1 MYLSRSSGRSA
12 VGAAA
17 YQAAEKLH
25 ATAYVAYQSGEKIID
40 KNDQIIH
47 DYTRK
52 TGVVH
57 KEIMLPENAPKEFAD
72 RETLWN
78 AVEKREGRVDSRL
91 MREIDVALQVEF
103 TLQENIELLREY
115 IEENFVSKG
124 MIADFA
130 VHDKG
135 DGNPHA
141 HIKLTLRDVTPE
153 GFGKVNRNWNRT
165 AELVGWRENW
175 AGVNNRVFERKGL
188 EERID
193 HRSYRA
199 RGIDREPTIHLG
211 HEAAALERRGI
222 RTERGDYNREV
233 MRRNEER
240 AIQKELES
248 LKVEKTEQYIDE
260 LDKLEEELQKIR
272 ETQQTMQYI
281 EIPLEVEPENPFVS
295 ELEKNLKAKKAM
307 QYIENMQTQPQNAEK
322 IALHMHKLKENY
334 FVFEKEKV
342 LLMETY
348 NVDRW
353 ELSPLEYRA
362 EFMEIHVDNLEILQG
377 RVVQLWESRRN
388 VSFVDFK
395 QKKNVGEKIKQSEQE
410 LKRAREFFR
419 NRFNID
425 PAQAPAELKRL
436 QEEIRIKRDDLHAKQ
451 VLVQAIRKKQE
462 PIELEYHTQKLL
474 NEIRPEHQQITHL
487 LEKMNSPP
495 ESTREKRLHEQINH
509 RLNTLAEE
517 NFQKVIENLPPYQA
531 HILTTIREQAK
542 ELERLLEQEKERY
555 RTFERSR

>member
-1 MYLSRSSGRSA
+1 LGLYHFHVDVLSRSSGRSA

-40 KNDQIIH
+40 KNDQILH

-78 AVEKREGRVDSRL
+78 AVENREKRVDSRL

-103 TLQENIELLREY
+103 TLQENITLLQEF
-115 IEENFVSKG
+115 IVENFVGNG

-141 HIKLTLRDVTPE
+141 HIKLTLRDVTVE
-153 GFGKVNRNWNRT
+153 GFGKANRDWNRT
-165 AELVGWRENW
+165 AELVSWRENW
-175 AGVNNRVFERKGL
+175 AGANNRVFERLGL
-188 EERID
+188 DERID

-222 RTERGDYNREV
+222 RIEKGDHNREV

-240 AIQKELES
+240 ATQKELET

-260 LDKLEEELQKIR
+260 LDKLEWELQKIR

-281 EIPLEVEPENPFVS
+281 EIPLEVEPETPFIS
-295 ELEKNLKAKKAM
+295 ELEKDLKAEKAI
-307 QYIENMQTQPQNAEK
+307 QHLENMQIPRDAEK
-322 IALHMHKLKENY
+322 IAKHMHTLKEKY
-334 FVFEKEKV
+334 FALEKERV
-342 LLMETY
+342 LLMETH
-348 NVDRW
+348 NAEKHV
-353 ELSPLEYRA
+353 LPPLEYRA
-362 EFMEIHVDNLEILQG
+362 ESMEIHVDNLEILQG
-377 RVVQLWESRRN
+377 RVAQLRESRR
-388 VSFVDFK
+388 SLSIFDFK
-395 QKKNVGEKIKQSEQE
+395 RKSDTEKKLCRQSRKSQKRGS
-410 LKRAREFFR
+410 FS
-419 NRFNID
+419 
-425 PAQAPAELKRL
+425 
-436 QEEIRIKRDDLHAKQ
+436 
-451 VLVQAIRKKQE
+451 
-462 PIELEYHTQKLL
+462 
-474 NEIRPEHQQITHL
+474 RPV
-487 LEKMNSPP
+487 S
-495 ESTREKRLHEQINH
+495 
-509 RLNTLAEE
+509 
-517 NFQKVIENLPPYQA
+517 
-531 HILTTIREQAK
+531 ILTQPK
-542 ELERLLEQEKERY
+542 LPLN
-555 RTFERSR
+555 